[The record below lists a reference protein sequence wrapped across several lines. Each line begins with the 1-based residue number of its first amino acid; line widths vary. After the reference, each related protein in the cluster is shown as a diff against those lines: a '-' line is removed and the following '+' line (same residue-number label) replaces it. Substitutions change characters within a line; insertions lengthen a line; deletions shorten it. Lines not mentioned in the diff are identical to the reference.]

1 MIFFKTNG
9 TEVSVIVNFA
19 HSIEFPFKSMSVT
32 FSIVFAVIIASLLID
47 LFSFLHKNKTPR
59 SCVVVN

>member
-32 FSIVFAVIIASLLID
+32 FSIVFAVVIASFLID
-47 LFSFLHKNKTPR
+47 LYSAL
-59 SCVVVN
+59 VN